1 MRCKPVE
8 PTQAKVSFI
17 HRESSPKPKVFQ
29 FKEQRDGNTFE
40 KSKGLKEE

>member
-8 PTQAKVSFI
+8 PTQTKASFI

-29 FKEQRDGNTFE
+29 FKEQQDCDTF
-40 KSKGLKEE
+40 KKNKGLKEE